1 MQDPHVSDPE
11 RAAPS
16 RGDLPASHV
25 SPSGEQFDVV
35 QRAGPVEFAP
45 APQVPAEARA
55 DLLVIKCDELFLCA
69 RPDGDVLPRQVSGE
83 GLYTHD
89 TRFLSRWRV
98 LLANVSP
105 VTLTYALASGHS
117 ALIDAT
123 NPTLTAEDGDELAQ
137 ETISIRRRLVLG
149 DRLEYEI
156 RVRSYVDRPVT
167 LELRVEMGADFADV
181 FEVRTTTRRQSRGLV
196 LAPNLRPDRIV
207 FAYVGADGE
216 HRETRITAAPPAAT
230 VEPDEGGAAACWSLA
245 LEPRA
250 GATVV
255 LAVEPSIGGHH
266 LPTLGLDEVAAEA
279 NATSHAW
286 HEGCT
291 QVATDDEF
299 VDRLLHASVRDL
311 HALLTTV
318 PGGRIPAAGI
328 PWYVAAFGRDS
339 LWAARMALML
349 EPEVARATL
358 LVLAGLQATEDEAW
372 RDAEPGKVLHEL
384 RRGELA
390 QTGLIPHT
398 PYYGTV
404 DATPLFLALAGSYH
418 RWTGDLQTMA
428 VLLPALD
435 AALHWIDEHG
445 DRDGDGFIEY
455 HRRSPAGLVNQ
466 GWKDSHDSIVHAD
479 GHLAE
484 GPIALI
490 EAQAYVYSAKAEV
503 AGVYQALGF
512 RDRADELRAQAGV
525 LRQHINE
532 AFWDADSGMYVLAL
546 DGRKRQVRSITSNAA
561 HALYA
566 GIADDARAASVAE
579 HLMAPDMFSG
589 WGVRTLSASSPAYNP
604 MSYHNGSVWP
614 HDNAI
619 VAAGLKRYGH
629 TEAALRI
636 TRAMLDVAAE
646 ARDSRLPELF
656 CGFTRQDVPVPVAY
670 PVACIPQAWAAVAP
684 FLLLQ
689 SLLGIEA
696 DALAGTLT
704 FNHPVLPQGL
714 GHVQLR
720 GMRVG
725 KAAVSLSFRG
735 EDGATGFSLLGQQG
749 DVRVLMSP

>member
-1 MQDPHVSDPE
+1 MQDPH
-11 RAAPS
+11 APDAQ
-16 RGDLPASHV
+16 RTEPPWGDLPTSHV
-25 SPSGEQFDVV
+25 SPSGEQFAVV
-35 QRAGPVEFAP
+35 ERAGPVQFAP
-45 APQVPAEARA
+45 PPEVPAEARA

-69 RPDGDVLPRQVSGE
+69 RPDGDVQGAQVSGE
-83 GLYTHD
+83 GLYSHD
-89 TRFLSRWRV
+89 TRFLSRFRL
-98 LLANVSP
+98 LLAGVPP

-117 ALIDAT
+117 ALVDAT
-123 NPTLTAEDGDELAQ
+123 NTTLTCVDGEELAQ

-156 RVRSYVDRPVT
+156 RVRSYVDRAVT

-181 FEVRTTTRRQSRGLV
+181 FEVRTTTARRSRGLV

-216 HRETRITAAPPAAT
+216 HRETRVTAAPPAAT
-230 VEPDEGGAAACWSLA
+230 VEQDEGGAVACWSLA

-255 LAVEPSIGGHH
+255 LAVEPSIGGRRR
-266 LPTLGLDEVAAEA
+266 PALGLEEVAADA
-279 NATSHAW
+279 NAASRDW
-286 HEGCT
+286 RDRCT
-291 QVATDDEF
+291 QVKTDDEL
-299 VDRLLHASVRDL
+299 VDRLLNASVRDL
-311 HALLTTV
+311 HALLTTA
-318 PGGRIPAAGI
+318 PGGRLPAAGI

-339 LWAARMALML
+339 IWASEMALMI
-349 EPEVARATL
+349 EPGVARQTL
-358 LVLAGLQATEDEAW
+358 LVLAGLQATEDDSW
-372 RDAEPGKVLHEL
+372 RDAERGKVLHEL

-390 QTGLIPHT
+390 QAGLIPHT

-404 DATPLFLALAGSYH
+404 DATPLFLMLAGSYH

-428 VLLPALD
+428 ALLPALD
-435 AALHWIDEHG
+435 AALDWIDEHG
-445 DRDGDGFIEY
+445 DLDGDGFIEY

-466 GWKDSHDSIVHAD
+466 GWKDSHDSMVHAD
-479 GHLAE
+479 GRLAE

-490 EAQAYVYSAKAEV
+490 EAQAYVYLGKVEV
-503 AGVYQALGF
+503 ARIYQALGF
-512 RDRADELRAQAGV
+512 RDRADRLRTEADA
-525 LRQHINE
+525 LRRHVNE

-546 DGRKRQVRSITSNAA
+546 DGRKRQVRSVTSNPA

-566 GIADDARAASVAE
+566 GIADDDKAAGVAE
-579 HLMAPDMFSG
+579 RLMAPDMFSG

-619 VAAGLKRYGH
+619 AAAGLKRYGYAD
-629 TEAALRI
+629 AALRI

-714 GHVQLR
+714 GHVELR

-725 KAAVSLSFRG
+725 DATVSLSFRG
-735 EDGATGFSLLGQQG
+735 EDGATGFSLLDQHG